1 MFKKIH
7 LLLILTILVTLFVQP
22 LNSMAHSIAIKPLTV
37 QTKKTTSS
45 ITLSW
50 SQLGSHYKVFKE
62 GRLIGETK
70 KNTFIDNGV
79 KPDELVKY
87 FIAAFDGDKLIETV
101 RISTKAQSD
110 IRETLIS
117 GTRTAPDMTTESVA
131 SSNYIVLS
139 WPEIPD
145 DDSIYEI
152 YRDGKFIANISG
164 RNFVDS
170 DLAPNTTYRYSII
183 GTKKLSENEINAI
196 KEEMD
201 KNGLSYEELDE
212 LEHTYESIKFVKTL
226 DNDPEKNLENAPL
239 NEANLITTNS
249 TSPPY
254 FSFRYLTFIPDY
266 RVDNPIPGGGNTY
279 FLGNNRNFN
288 VLAFNNS
295 KTEQNIDIE
304 FDQPNNSTYGH
315 RVRNDSTTLV
325 DENNNVIETRTANC
339 TTSNGGFD
347 LFLYNPHSFGANAK
361 KFGAGTDCGIPFG
374 PSFAPNINY
383 GYDGWIERDGDWRVA
398 GSHDQAPSHELY
410 IYKRSTSSYTTI
422 FQTSAKRKSNGK
434 VDFDYL
440 WPFMPNKH
448 FDISG

>member
-1 MFKKIH
+1 MYKKMRS
-7 LLLILTILVTLFVQP
+7 LFVLSVLVTLLVQP
-22 LNSMAHSIAIKPLTV
+22 SNSMAYSTSIDSFTV
-37 QTKKTTSS
+37 QTKQATSS

-50 SQLGSHYKVFKE
+50 SQFGSHYKVFKE
-62 GRLIGETK
+62 GKLIGETK
-70 KNTFIDNGV
+70 NNTFIDNDV
-79 KPDELVKY
+79 KSDELVKY

-101 RISTKAQSD
+101 RISTKAKSD
-110 IRETLIS
+110 IREKSIP
-117 GTRTAPDMTTESVA
+117 GIAPDMTMESVA
-131 SSNYIVLS
+131 SSNYVVLN

-145 DDSIYEI
+145 DDSVYEL
-152 YRDGKFIANISG
+152 YRDDEFIANVSG

-170 DLAPNTTYRYSII
+170 GLTPNTTYRYSII
-183 GTKKLSENEINAI
+183 GTKKINENEINAI
-196 KEEMD
+196 KSEMGERILTD
-201 KNGLSYEELDE
+201 EELN
-212 LEHTYESIKFVKTL
+212 LLKHTYESIKFVKTL
-226 DNDPEKNLENAPL
+226 DNDLVKNLENAPL

-249 TSPPY
+249 ASSPY

-279 FLGNNRNFN
+279 FLGNDRDFD
-288 VLAFNNS
+288 VLTFNNS

-315 RVRNDSTTLV
+315 RVKNDSTTLV
-325 DENNNVIETRTANC
+325 DEHNNVIETRSANC

-347 LFLYNPHSFGANAK
+347 LFLYNPHSFGADAK
-361 KFGAGTDCGIPFG
+361 KFGAGADCGIPFG
-374 PSFAPNINY
+374 PSFAPDINY

-398 GSHDQAPSHELY
+398 GSHDQAPSHEFY
-410 IYKRSTSSYTTI
+410 IYIRSTGSYTTI

-440 WPFMPNKH
+440 WPIMPNKH